1 MLTQEFEHQ
10 LINGLQLIVSLLS
23 LQSRAATT
31 PEAANQLTIAA
42 RRVAALGRVHRRLHF
57 LDNDESVE
65 LKQYLHHLCED
76 LSGLL
81 FQEATGYAIVVEG
94 AELRDTDR
102 VSYSVGV
109 YRQRADHQL
118 GEICKR
124 QRYQYDLQRRQQV
137 IP

>member
-1 MLTQEFEHQ
+1 M
-10 LINGLQLIVSLLS
+10 IVSLLS

-76 LSGLL
+76 LSGPP

-94 AELRDTDR
+94 AELEIPTA
-102 VSYSVGV
+102 S
-109 YRQRADHQL
+109 AIPL
-118 GEICKR
+118 GFIVKS
-124 QRYQYDLQRRQQV
+124 
-137 IP
+137 